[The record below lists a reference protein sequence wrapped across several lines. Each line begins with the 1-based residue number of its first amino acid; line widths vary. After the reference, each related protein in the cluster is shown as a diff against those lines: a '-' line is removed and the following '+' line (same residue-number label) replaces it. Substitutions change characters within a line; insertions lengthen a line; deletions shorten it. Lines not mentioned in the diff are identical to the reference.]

1 MATFTVAP
9 PEKFSFRPNDWPKWL
24 QRWERFRVASE
35 LTKKPEETQIAT
47 FIYSMGE
54 DADDIFSTLPLTA
67 EERKVY
73 NTVIS
78 KFESHFIIKRN
89 VIFER
94 AKFNQR
100 IQQENKPVDAFI
112 TDLHTLAQHCSYGAL
127 HDEMIRDRI
136 VVGLRDKALSE
147 KLQLES
153 DLTLEKAVNQARQ
166 KELVRQQQEVLRPQG
181 QQAIGSIDRL
191 KFKNSTDKKFPSTIQ
206 FTRPKVNPTNTN
218 CGHCGGKP
226 HRRNECPAKDS
237 TCNACKKRG
246 HWKKVCR
253 STKKVAE
260 VNQQEESELFL
271 GKVHIDHLKSG
282 NNQWKVDI
290 MVNDQLVN
298 FKIDSGADVSV
309 LPMHTYEKLENTKL
323 QPTNKVLL
331 GPCNYKLNC
340 MGKFKAKLTVN
351 NLSVENDVYVVKD
364 LERQLL
370 SRLDSQNLNLINKI
384 ETINKFESKSED
396 YKGKITAKYP
406 KLFKGLGQ
414 IAGEYSI
421 TLKDHSTPFA
431 LSVPR
436 KVPLPL
442 LSKTKAEIQRMMDMG
457 VIRKVEVPTEWCAPM
472 VVVPKANGQVRICVD
487 LTKLN
492 ANIKREFHP
501 LPAVDFTLGKL
512 GDARVFSKLDA
523 NSAFW
528 QRTLAEESKLLTTFI
543 TPWGR
548 FCFERLPY
556 GISTGSEQ
564 FQKVM
569 METLEGLEGV
579 ECQID
584 DIVVHGRTQEIH
596 DKRLHQV
603 LDSLEKANITLNLDK
618 CESNKSQIKILGNIV
633 SSNGISPD
641 PEKVKAIVD
650 LPAPGNISQTRS
662 FLGMVNQL
670 SKFTDHLADK
680 TKPIGDLLSEKNS
693 WSWGQAQDKAFKQI
707 KQCLISPPVLAL
719 YDTNKKTKITSDA
732 SSYGLGG
739 VVLQQQDDD
748 TWKPVAYFSRAL
760 TNTEMHY
767 SQIEKECLAFTW
779 LCERASNYILGK
791 PIVGETDHKPIVPML
806 MTHCLDQL
814 PPRIQRFRMRL
825 MRFNIQE
832 MIHVPG
838 KNMYTSDT
846 LSRMMTK
853 ETASKETSQFDE
865 NETEAFVCSIM
876 DALPVS
882 DLKLQQLIE
891 AQDQDEVCKQLR
903 QYCHEGWPE
912 KHLLPSPI
920 HPYWSDR

>member
-100 IQQENKPVDAFI
+100 IQQENEPVDAFI

-136 VVGLRDKALSE
+136 VVGLRDKALSA

-181 QQAIGSIDRL
+181 QQGIGSIIGSIDRL
-191 KFKNSTDKKFPSTIQ
+191 KFKNSTDKKFPPTIQ
-206 FTRPKVNPTNTN
+206 FTRPKVNPTYTN

-237 TCNACKKRG
+237 TCNACRKRG
-246 HWKKVCR
+246 HWKKMCR

-271 GKVHIDHLKSG
+271 GEVHIDHLKSG
-282 NNQWKVDI
+282 NNQWKADI

-309 LPMHTYEKLENTKL
+309 LPVHTYEKLENTKL
-323 QPTNKVLL
+323 QPTSKVLL

-364 LERQLL
+364 LERPLL
-370 SRLDSQNLNLINKI
+370 SRLESQNLNLINKI

-442 LSKTKAEIQRMMDMG
+442 LSKTKAEIQRMLDMG

-528 QRTLAEESKLLTTFI
+528 QRALAEESKLLTTFI

-618 CESNKSQIKILGNIV
+618 CEFNKSQIKILGNIV

-641 PEKVKAIVD
+641 PEKVKAIAD
-650 LPAPGNISQTRS
+650 LPALRNISQTRS

-680 TKPIGDLLSEKNS
+680 TKPIRDLLSEKNS

-779 LCERASNYILGK
+779 LCERASDYILGK
-791 PIVGETDHKPIVPML
+791 PIVGETDHKPLVPML

-838 KNMYTSDT
+838 KNM
-846 LSRMMTK
+846 
-853 ETASKETSQFDE
+853 
-865 NETEAFVCSIM
+865 
-876 DALPVS
+876 
-882 DLKLQQLIE
+882 
-891 AQDQDEVCKQLR
+891 
-903 QYCHEGWPE
+903 
-912 KHLLPSPI
+912 
-920 HPYWSDR
+920 

>member
-9 PEKFSFRPNDWPKWL
+9 PEKFSFKPNDWPKWL

-100 IQQENKPVDAFI
+100 IQQENEPVDAFI

-153 DLTLEKAVNQARQ
+153 HLTLEKAVNQARQ
-166 KELVRQQQEVLRPQG
+166 KKLVRQQQEVIKPQG

-191 KFKNSTDKKFPSTIQ
+191 KFKNSTEKKFPSTIK

-237 TCNACKKRG
+237 TCNACKERG
-246 HWKKVCR
+246 HWKKMCR

-271 GKVHIDHLKSG
+271 GEVHIDHLKSG

-298 FKIDSGADVSV
+298 FKIDSGADVSA
-309 LPMHTYEKLENTKL
+309 LPVHTYEKLENTKL

-364 LERQLL
+364 LERPLL
-370 SRLDSQNLNLINKI
+370 SRFDSQNLNLINKI
-384 ETINKFESKSED
+384 ETINKFESKNED
-396 YKGKITAKYP
+396 YQGKITAKYP

-436 KVPLPL
+436 KVPVPL
-442 LSKTKAEIQRMMDMG
+442 LSKTKVEIQRMLDMG
-457 VIRKVEVPTEWCAPM
+457 VIRKVEVPTEWCARM

-492 ANIKREFHP
+492 ANIKREFDP

-569 METLEGLEGV
+569 METLEGLEGD

-603 LDSLEKANITLNLDK
+603 LDRLETANITLNLDK
-618 CESNKSQIKILGNIV
+618 CEFIKSQIKILGNIV
-633 SSNGISPD
+633 SYNGISPD
-641 PEKVKAIVD
+641 PEKVKAIAD
-650 LPAPGNISQTRS
+650 LPAPRNISQTRS

-680 TKPIGDLLSEKNS
+680 TKPIRDLLSEKNS

-719 YDTNKKTKITSDA
+719 FDTNKKIKITSDA
-732 SSYGLGG
+732 SSYGLGR

-748 TWKPVAYFSRAL
+748 TWKPFAYFSRSLA
-760 TNTEMHY
+760 NTEMH

-779 LCERASNYILGK
+779 LCERASDYILGK
-791 PIVGETDHKPIVPML
+791 PIVGETDHRPLVPML
-806 MTHCLDQL
+806 MTHCLDHL
-814 PPRIQRFRMRL
+814 SPRIQRFRMRL

-838 KNMYTSDT
+838 KSIYTSDT

-876 DALPVS
+876 DALPIS
-882 DLKLQQLIE
+882 DLKL
-891 AQDQDEVCKQLR
+891 
-903 QYCHEGWPE
+903 
-912 KHLLPSPI
+912 
-920 HPYWSDR
+920 